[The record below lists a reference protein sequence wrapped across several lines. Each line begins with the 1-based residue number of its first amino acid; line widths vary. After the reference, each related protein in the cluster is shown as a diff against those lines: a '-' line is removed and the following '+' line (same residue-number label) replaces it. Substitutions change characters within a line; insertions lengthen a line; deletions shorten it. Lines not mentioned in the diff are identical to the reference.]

1 MSIPPNKDAYHLLIV
16 DDDLKIRNL
25 LQKYLIENGYFVST
39 AKNTVEALKIIQ
51 EIECHL
57 IILDIMMPEENG
69 VEFTRKL
76 RKDLYQK
83 IPIILL
89 TAMGEMDDKI
99 IGLESGADDYI
110 VKPFE
115 PKELLLRIYNIL
127 KRMQENAREVLFREY
142 TYNRANKILKRD
154 NQQIFLT
161 QGETSLLHLLLCSYN
176 KILSREFLAKELNI
190 NERSVDVQI
199 IRLRN
204 KIEKTPSRPEFLQTV
219 RNQGYI
225 FKI

>member
-1 MSIPPNKDAYHLLIV
+1 MSTLTTKDAYHLLIV

-25 LQKYLIENGYFVST
+25 LQKYLMQNGYFVST
-39 AKNTVEALKIIQ
+39 AKNTSEALQIIQ

-57 IILDIMMPEENG
+57 VILDIMMPDENG
-69 VEFTRKL
+69 IEFTSRL
-76 RKDLYQK
+76 RKDFYQK

-89 TAMGEMDDKI
+89 TAKGEIDDKI
-99 IGLESGADDYI
+99 LGLESGADDYI

-115 PKELLLRIYNIL
+115 PKELLLRIHNIL
-127 KRMQENAREVLFREY
+127 KRMQEDDKEIFFGEY
-142 TYNRANKILKRD
+142 TYNRTNKILKIH

-161 QGETSLLHLLLCSYN
+161 QGENSLLHLLLCRYN
-176 KILSREFLAKELNI
+176 QILSREFLARELKI

-219 RNQGYI
+219 RNQGYV